1 MMTNALAPSAEP
13 YCPTGIASDAELIKL
28 CAEFT
33 ETFRRIES
41 AFVTVQDEDERDP
54 IISHLNSRCA
64 KIADDVQAIRPETR
78 EGLRAMAQTLF
89 TTEPQ
94 LANDPGA
101 FGLNKAGNTLLSAIL
116 HTLAA

>member
-1 MMTNALAPSAEP
+1 MTPALAPSAEP
-13 YCPTGIASDAELIKL
+13 QFPNNAAIDAELIKL

-33 ETFRRIES
+33 ETYRRIES
-41 AFVTVQDEDERDP
+41 TFMTVQDEDERDP
-54 IISHLNSRCA
+54 IIFHLNSQCA

-78 EGLRAMAQTLF
+78 EGLRAMALTLF

-101 FGLNKAGNTLLSAIL
+101 FGLNRAGNTLLSAIL